1 MNRRKFLF
9 GSLAALVMPAIIRT
23 PGLLMPVKNPPLVVR
38 AVIGKFRW
46 GGFSPDD
53 PVTETEWIDPW
64 IEDVSDKKPLG
75 GGWRIPRGVLADT
88 MNLVGNEPLAWQDR
102 ELRQILTQEFGWQ
115 EEATA

>member
-9 GSLAALVMPAIIRT
+9 GSLAAQVMPAIIRT
-23 PGLLMPVKNPPLVVR
+23 PGLLMPVKNPPLAVR

-53 PVTETEWIDPW
+53 PVTETEWIDSW
-64 IEDVSDKKPLG
+64 IGDVSDKK
-75 GGWRIPRGVLADT
+75 
-88 MNLVGNEPLAWQDR
+88 PLAWQDR

-115 EEATA
+115 EEVTA